1 VPRHASSSRLALHAR
16 SGVQPGHDFGPAV
29 LALAL
34 VALSAGCPTDPDGE
48 EPTPF
53 VVPPWSD
60 DTPDL
65 SDVDVR
71 GARPYRM
78 IAHLHSPHSHD
89 ACDGE
94 PQPGGVL
101 DESCLAELKAGLCA
115 TRIDVAFL
123 SDHRSHADEAE
134 SFEDLLV
141 LRGDDIPVYDD
152 AGNAIANSVDC
163 AMADGRRV
171 LLIPGIEANPL
182 MPLGTTQRT
191 PELYADGT
199 PDNVA
204 QLKEAGALAW
214 IAHAETHD
222 PADFLDVPI
231 DGLELYQLHAN
242 LAPDLRELLGLD
254 PFGFLGDL
262 GPFLTERDGR
272 ASPEPDLAVLG
283 FATVNDPA
291 AVFLETVGA
300 VRPIGVT
307 GGSDSH
313 RNVLPS
319 PAWDF
324 ERIDSYRRSFRWM
337 LNHLWIDGE
346 LTPESAKQALR
357 GGRNVVVFESIGT
370 PLGFDFR
377 ATGTALEMGGEG
389 PADGAVL
396 HVVPPTLDPRS
407 PRDETPPDVRTVL
420 YRAHEGVRTVV
431 AETMGADP
439 IDVAAPGPGVY
450 RVEVW
455 ITPRHL
461 GPYLGDWVDEYTT
474 VEAPWVQTGG
484 IFLR

>member
-1 VPRHASSSRLALHAR
+1 VEL
-16 SGVQPGHDFGPAV
+16 
-29 LALAL
+29 
-34 VALSAGCPTDPDGE
+34 
-48 EPTPF
+48 
-53 VVPPWSD
+53 
-60 DTPDL
+60 
-65 SDVDVR
+65 R

-101 DESCLAELKAGLCA
+101 DEACLAELKAGLCA

-123 SDHRSHADEAE
+123 SDHRGHANEAE
-134 SFEDLLV
+134 TFEDLLL
-141 LRGDDIPVYDD
+141 LRGDDIPVIGDE
-152 AGNAIANSVDC
+152 GRPIANSVACD
-163 AMADGRRV
+163 MPDGRRV

-191 PELYADGT
+191 PELYDEGT
-199 PDNVA
+199 PENVDA
-204 QLKEAGALAW
+204 LKVAGALAW
-214 IAHAETHD
+214 IAHAETH
-222 PADFLDVPI
+222 PPEDFLDVAI

-254 PFGFLGDL
+254 PFGFLGEL

-283 FATVNDPA
+283 FATVNEPA

-300 VRPIGVT
+300 VRPLGIT

-319 PAWDF
+319 PAWDY

-337 LNHLWIDGE
+337 LNHLWIEGE
-346 LTPESAKQALR
+346 LTPESAKAALR
-357 GGRNVVVFESIGT
+357 GGRNFVVFESLGT
-370 PLGFDFR
+370 PAGFDFR
-377 ATGTALEMGGEG
+377 TTGPALELGGEG
-389 PADGAVL
+389 PAAGATV
-396 HVVPPTLDPRS
+396 HVRPPTLDPRS
-407 PRDETPPDVRTVL
+407 PRDETPPEIRTVL
-420 YRAHEGVRTVV
+420 YRAHEGERTVLADV
-431 AETMGADP
+431 VGADP
-439 IDVAAPGPGVY
+439 IDLAAPGPGVY

-455 ITPRHL
+455 MTARHL
-461 GPYLGDWVDEYTT
+461 GPYLGDYVDEYTT
-474 VEAPWVQTGG
+474 VEVPWIQTGG

>member
-1 VPRHASSSRLALHAR
+1 MLAVRIPIL
-16 SGVQPGHDFGPAV
+16 FAV
-29 LALAL
+29 LALI
-34 VALSAGCPTDPDGE
+34 AGCPTDPDSE

-53 VVPPWSD
+53 VIPRWSD

-65 SDVDVR
+65 ADVDVR

-101 DESCLAELKAGLCA
+101 EESCLSELKAGLCA

-123 SDHRSHADEAE
+123 SDHRTHSNEAE
-134 SFEDLLV
+134 TFEDLLV
-141 LRGDDIPVYDD
+141 LRGDDIPIYDD
-152 AGNAIANSVDC
+152 AGNAVANSVDC
-163 AMADGRRV
+163 GMADGRRV
-171 LLIPGIEANPL
+171 LLLPGVEADPL
-182 MPLGTTQRT
+182 MPFGTTQRT
-191 PELYADGT
+191 PDLYSDAT
-199 PDNVA
+199 PENVA
-204 QLKEAGALAW
+204 ALKEAGAIAW
-214 IAHAETHD
+214 VAHAESKD
-222 PADFLDVPI
+222 PEAFLDVPI

-254 PFGFLGDL
+254 PFGFLGEL

-291 AVFLETVGA
+291 ARFLETVGA
-300 VRPIGVT
+300 VRPLGIT

-313 RNVLPS
+313 RNVLPT
-319 PAWDF
+319 PTWDG

-337 LNHLWIDGE
+337 LNHLYLDGE
-346 LTPESAKQALR
+346 LTPESAKAALR
-357 GGRNVVVFESIGT
+357 GGRNLVVFESIGT
-370 PLGFDFR
+370 PLGFDFHT
-377 ATGTALEMGGEG
+377 TGTALELGEEG
-389 PADGAVL
+389 PAVGAVL
-396 HVVPPTLDPRS
+396 HVRPPTLDPRS
-407 PRDETPPDVRTVL
+407 PRDTTAPDVRTVL
-420 YRAHEGVRTVV
+420 YRAHEGERTVV
-431 AETMGADP
+431 AEVLGDTA
-439 IDVAAPGPGVY
+439 IDITAPGPGVY

-461 GPYLGDWVDEYTT
+461 GPYLGDWVAEYTT
-474 VEAPWVQTGG
+474 VEVPWVQSGG